1 LKRRASALSEAEGT
15 PSEPTT
21 SEVKTTP
28 APKRQRRR
36 AKAKKAIEEAR
47 KSQED
52 SGSRPPSSRKATAVV
67 IEKADS
73 DVDIS
78 QTRMASDDEDASG
91 GEAQEKRQETV
102 ATPSRDPP
110 KNTPKSILGRLR
122 DILGDCRNAIFGSQE
137 ERDFDDVLF
146 ELRREVHGAAARGRQ
161 T

>member
-1 LKRRASALSEAEGT
+1 LSEAEGT
-15 PSEPTT
+15 PSEPTP

-47 KSQED
+47 RSQED
-52 SGSRPPSSRKATAVV
+52 SGSRPPSRREATAVV
-67 IEKADS
+67 IGKPDS

-78 QTRMASDDEDASG
+78 ETRLASDDEHASG
-91 GEAQEKRQETV
+91 GESPEKMKETV

-110 KNTPKSILGRLR
+110 KNTPKSILGRLK

-161 T
+161 M

>member
-1 LKRRASALSEAEGT
+1 VT
-15 PSEPTT
+15 
-21 SEVKTTP
+21 TTP

-47 KSQED
+47 RSQEG
-52 SGSRPPSSRKATAVV
+52 SGSRPPSRREATAVV
-67 IEKADS
+67 IEKPDS

-78 QTRMASDDEDASG
+78 ETRLASDDEHASG
-91 GEAQEKRQETV
+91 GESPEKMQEPV
-102 ATPSRDPP
+102 ATPSRDHP
-110 KNTPKSILGRLR
+110 KNTPKSILGRLK